1 MTVQHSLASRLWS
14 RRTTAAFAVL
24 AIVGTAAVPV
34 AAQHVSGKE
43 SDFAAAGFVVKPAS
57 TSAQRAM
64 LARLPKKKLLQ
75 RVNGD
80 VVHYVYADP
89 KGCNCM
95 YVGDQQAYQSYQQQR
110 QRQGLV
116 DAAQDVAD
124 DYSDPAWNWG
134 AWGGGFGGGFRY
146 GGLGW

>member
-1 MTVQHSLASRLWS
+1 
-14 RRTTAAFAVL
+14 
-24 AIVGTAAVPV
+24 
-34 AAQHVSGKE
+34 
-43 SDFAAAGFVVKPAS
+43 
-57 TSAQRAM
+57 M

-89 KGCNCM
+89 KGCNCI

-110 QRQGLV
+110 LV
-116 DAAQDVAD
+116 DAAQNVAD

-134 AWGGGFGGGFRY
+134 ALGGGFGGGFRY